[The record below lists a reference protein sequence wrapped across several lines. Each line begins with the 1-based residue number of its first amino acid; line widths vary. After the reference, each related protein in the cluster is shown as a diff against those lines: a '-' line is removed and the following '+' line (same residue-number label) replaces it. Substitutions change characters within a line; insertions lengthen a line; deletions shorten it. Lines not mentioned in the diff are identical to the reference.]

1 MIFLDA
7 ANIIQSERLFVRLF
21 EFLAAFQREKLEAQT
36 NIELQLS
43 KKNPR
48 KTKFTW
54 KVEKLYFLSFCSF
67 FLEI

>member
-21 EFLAAFQREKLEAQT
+21 EFLAAFQREKIEAQT

-43 KKNPR
+43 KKKQNL
-48 KTKFTW
+48 
-54 KVEKLYFLSFCSF
+54 EKLSLRGKLKNSIF
-67 FLEI
+67 